1 MIQNQLFLC
10 TNCNCTINLRKLRSV
25 LAIIGTA
32 IVITACS
39 DSSYRELKDGKAVAV
54 PEVNEV
60 EVITLERTDFA
71 HQLLS
76 NGKLKAGRRASL
88 SFGSSGVV
96 SELNVVNGGRVSA
109 GSVIAELDRPD
120 LKLSL
125 EAAQIALEKAELE
138 LYDVLAGQ
146 GYAAKD
152 TASVP
157 DNILAMAKMR
167 SGYTSA
173 KNSLERARLDY
184 DGAVL
189 KAPYSGK
196 IADLKLKEYDRTTS
210 DPFCTVIDDSS
221 LDVDFSVMESEY
233 AFLEKGLQ
241 VRVIPF
247 ADPSKSVT
255 GKVCEINPTV
265 DKNGQIAVRATV
277 RNDGSLID
285 GMNVKVIVERM
296 MPGQLVVPR
305 SAVVVRDNL
314 DVLFTYTDDGV
325 AHWTYVNIIRS
336 NGDSHVVTANADRGA
351 KLNEGDKVI
360 VNGNLNLA
368 DGSKVQLKK

>member
-1 MIQNQLFLC
+1 MLLKIMMVAYVA
-10 TNCNCTINLRKLRSV
+10 ISV
-25 LAIIGTA
+25 LACRNT
-32 IVITACS
+32 TT
-39 DSSYRELKDGKAVAV
+39 DELKDGKAVAV

-71 HQLLS
+71 NQLLT
-76 NGKLKAGRRASL
+76 NGKLKAVRRASL
-88 SFGSSGVV
+88 SFGADGVV
-96 SELNVVNGGRVSA
+96 SALNVSNGGRIAA
-109 GSVIAELDRPD
+109 GNVIAQLDRPD

-125 EAAQIALEKAELE
+125 EAAQIALEKAELDF
-138 LYDVLAGQ
+138 YDVLAGQ

-152 TASVP
+152 TAGVP
-157 DNILAMAKMR
+157 DNVLAMAKMR

-184 DGAVL
+184 EGAVL
-189 KAPYSGK
+189 KAPYDGK
-196 IADLKLKEYDRTTS
+196 VADLKLKKYDRTTADS
-210 DPFCTVIDDSS
+210 FCIVIDDTH

-233 AFLEKGLQ
+233 AFLEKGLL

-247 ADPSKSVT
+247 ADPSKSVV
-255 GKVCEINPTV
+255 GKVSEINPTV

-325 AHWTYVNIIRS
+325 AHWTYVNIVRS
-336 NGDSHVVTANADRGA
+336 NGDSHVVTANTDRGA

-360 VNGNLNLA
+360 VKGNLNLA
-368 DGSKVQLKK
+368 DGSKVQLKN

>member
-1 MIQNQLFLC
+1 M
-10 TNCNCTINLRKLRSV
+10 RKLLNILSV
-25 LAIIGTA
+25 MGMAMLIA
-32 IVITACS
+32 ACGNS
-39 DSSYRELKDGKAVAV
+39 ASEATKDGKIVAV
-54 PEVNEV
+54 PQVNEV
-60 EVITLERTDFA
+60 EVVTLERTNFA

-88 SFGSSGVV
+88 SFGASGVI
-96 SELNVVNGGRVSA
+96 SKLNMMNGGRVPA
-109 GSVIAELDRPD
+109 GSVIAELARPD
-120 LKLSL
+120 LKLSM

-146 GYAAKD
+146 GYTAKD
-152 TASVP
+152 TTNVP
-157 DNILAMAKMR
+157 ENILAMAKMR

-173 KNSLERARLDY
+173 KNGLERAKLDY
-184 DGAVL
+184 EGAVL

-247 ADPSKSVT
+247 AYPSKSVT
-255 GKVCEINPTV
+255 GKVSEINPTV

-351 KLNEGDKVI
+351 MLNEGDKVI
-360 VNGNLNLA
+360 VKGNLNLA

>member
-1 MIQNQLFLC
+1 MMRTVQL
-10 TNCNCTINLRKLRSV
+10 V
-25 LAIIGTA
+25 LNGRIIIILLLMLYSCGNPS
-32 IVITACS
+32 S
-39 DSSYRELKDGKAVAV
+39 DELKDGKAVAV
-54 PEVNEV
+54 PEMNEV

-76 NGKLKAGRRASL
+76 NGRLKAGRRASL
-88 SFGSSGVV
+88 SFGSNGVV

-120 LKLSL
+120 LKLAQ
-125 EAAQIALEKAELE
+125 EAAQIALDKAELE
-138 LYDVLAGQ
+138 FYDVLAGQ
-146 GYAAKD
+146 GFSMTD
-152 TASVP
+152 LASVP
-157 DNILAMAKMR
+157 DNIIAMAKMR

-173 KNSLERARLDY
+173 KNSLERAKLDY
-184 DGAVL
+184 EGAVL

-196 IADLKLKEYDRTTS
+196 VADLILKEYDRTTS

-233 AFLEKGLQ
+233 AFMEKGLQ

-255 GKVCEINPTV
+255 GKVSEINPTV

-360 VNGNLNLA
+360 VKGNLNLA

>member
-1 MIQNQLFLC
+1 MISELNKLF
-10 TNCNCTINLRKLRSV
+10 IMGV
-25 LAIIGTA
+25 VMAIS
-32 IVITACS
+32 ACGNPSS
-39 DSSYRELKDGKAVAV
+39 DELKDGKAVAV

-60 EVITLERTDFA
+60 EVIALERTDFA

-88 SFGSSGVV
+88 SFGTSGVV
-96 SELNVVNGGRVSA
+96 SVLNASNGAGVSA
-109 GSVIAELDRPD
+109 GSIIAELDRPD

-125 EAAQIALEKAELE
+125 EAARIALEKAELE

-173 KNSLERARLDY
+173 KNSLARATLDY
-184 DGAVL
+184 EGAIL

-196 IADLKLKEYDRTTS
+196 VADLKLKEYEMTTAE
-210 DPFCTVIDDSS
+210 PFCTVIDDIS
-221 LDVDFSVMESEY
+221 LDVDFPVMESEY

-247 ADPSKSVT
+247 ANPSKSVT
-255 GKVCEINPTV
+255 GKVSEINPSV

-285 GMNVKVIVERM
+285 GMNVKVIVERLL
-296 MPGQLVVPR
+296 PGQLVVPR

-314 DVLFTYTDDGV
+314 DVLFTCTDDGV
-325 AHWTYVNIIRS
+325 ARWTYVDIIRS
-336 NGDSHVVTANADRGA
+336 NGDSHVVAANADRGA
-351 KLNEGDKVI
+351 KLGEGDKVI
-360 VNGNLNLA
+360 VKGNLNLA
-368 DGSKVQLKK
+368 DGSKVRIKK

>member
-1 MIQNQLFLC
+1 MIAMGMAM
-10 TNCNCTINLRKLRSV
+10 
-25 LAIIGTA
+25 AIA
-32 IVITACS
+32 ACGNSAS
-39 DSSYRELKDGKAVAV
+39 DSLKDGKAVAV

-71 HQLLS
+71 DQLLS

-88 SFGSSGVV
+88 SFGTNGVV
-96 SELNVVNGGRVSA
+96 AELNAVNGEKVSA
-109 GSVIAELDRPD
+109 GEVIAELDRRD
-120 LKLSL
+120 LELSL

-146 GYAAKD
+146 GYAVKD

-157 DNILAMAKMR
+157 DNILAMAEMR

-173 KNSLERARLDY
+173 MNSLERARLEY
-184 DGAVL
+184 EGAVL

-196 IADLKLKEYDRTTS
+196 VADLKLKEYDRTAG

-221 LDVDFSVMESEY
+221 LDVDFPVMESEY

-247 ADPSKSVT
+247 ADPSQSVI
-255 GKVCEINPTV
+255 GKVSEINPTV

-277 RNDGSLID
+277 RNDGLLID

-351 KLNEGDKVI
+351 KLSEGDKVI
-360 VNGNLNLA
+360 VKGNLNLA
-368 DGSKVQLKK
+368 DGSKVQLK

>member
-1 MIQNQLFLC
+1 MLLKILAVAYVTFV
-10 TNCNCTINLRKLRSV
+10 V
-25 LAIIGTA
+25 LSCGNTP
-32 IVITACS
+32 S
-39 DSSYRELKDGKAVAV
+39 EELKDGKAVAV

-60 EVITLERTDFA
+60 EVIALERTDFA
-71 HQLLS
+71 DQLLS

-88 SFGSSGVV
+88 SFGADGVV
-96 SELNVVNGGRVSA
+96 SALNVSNGGRITA
-109 GSVIAELDRPD
+109 GSIIAELDRPD

-125 EAAQIALEKAELE
+125 DAAQIALEKAELDF
-138 LYDVLAGQ
+138 YDVLAGQ

-157 DNILAMAKMR
+157 ENILAMAKMR

-173 KNSLERARLDY
+173 RNSLERAKLDY
-184 DGAVL
+184 EGAVL

-196 IADLKLKEYDRTTS
+196 VADLKLKEYDRTTS
-210 DPFCTVIDDSS
+210 DPFCIVIDDSS

-255 GKVCEINPTV
+255 GSVSEINPTV
-265 DKNGQIAVRATV
+265 DKNGQISVRATV
-277 RNDGSLID
+277 RNDGTLID

-360 VNGNLNLA
+360 VKGNLNLA

>member
-1 MIQNQLFLC
+1 MMRTVQLVF
-10 TNCNCTINLRKLRSV
+10 NGR
-25 LAIIGTA
+25 IIIILLLMLYSCGNPS
-32 IVITACS
+32 S
-39 DSSYRELKDGKAVAV
+39 DELKDGKAVAV
-54 PEVNEV
+54 PEMNEV

-96 SELNVVNGGRVSA
+96 SELNVSNGGRISA

-157 DNILAMAKMR
+157 ENILAMAKMR

-184 DGAVL
+184 EGAVL

-196 IADLKLKEYDRTTS
+196 VADLILKEYDRTTS

-233 AFLEKGLQ
+233 AFMEKGLQ

-255 GKVCEINPTV
+255 GKVSEINPTV

-360 VNGNLNLA
+360 VKGNLNLA
-368 DGSKVQLKK
+368 DGSKVQLNDIY

>member
-1 MIQNQLFLC
+1 MMRTVQL
-10 TNCNCTINLRKLRSV
+10 V
-25 LAIIGTA
+25 LNGRIIIILLLMLYSCGNPS
-32 IVITACS
+32 S
-39 DSSYRELKDGKAVAV
+39 DELKDGKAVAV
-54 PEVNEV
+54 PEMNEV

-88 SFGSSGVV
+88 SFGSNGVV

-120 LKLSL
+120 LKLAQ
-125 EAAQIALEKAELE
+125 EAAQIALDKAELE
-138 LYDVLAGQ
+138 FYDVLAGQ
-146 GYAAKD
+146 GFSMTD
-152 TASVP
+152 LASVP
-157 DNILAMAKMR
+157 DNIIAMAKMR

-173 KNSLERARLDY
+173 KNSLERAKLDY

-196 IADLKLKEYDRTTS
+196 VADLILKEYDRTTS

-233 AFLEKGLQ
+233 AFMEKGLQ

-255 GKVCEINPTV
+255 GKVSEINPTV

-360 VNGNLNLA
+360 VKGNLNLA

>member
-1 MIQNQLFLC
+1 MRKFVNIMVVMC
-10 TNCNCTINLRKLRSV
+10 TTM
-25 LAIIGTA
+25 A
-32 IVITACS
+32 ITACGNPS
-39 DSSYRELKDGKAVAV
+39 ADEFKDGKIVAM
-54 PEVNEV
+54 PGINEV
-60 EVITLERTDFA
+60 EVITLKRTDFA

-88 SFGSSGVV
+88 SFGSSGIV
-96 SELNVVNGGRVSA
+96 SELNVVNGGKVSA

-120 LKLSL
+120 LKLSM
-125 EAAQIALEKAELE
+125 EAAQIALGKAELE

-146 GYAAKD
+146 GYAVKD

-157 DNILAMAKMR
+157 DNILSMAKMR

-184 DGAVL
+184 EGAVL

-196 IADLKLKEYDRTTS
+196 VADLKLKEYDRITV

-241 VRVIPF
+241 VKVIPF
-247 ADPSKSVT
+247 ADSSKSVT
-255 GKVCEINPTV
+255 GKVSEINPTV

-296 MPGQLVVPR
+296 IPRQLVVPR
-305 SAVVVRDNL
+305 NAVVVRDNL

-325 AHWTYVNIIRS
+325 AHWTYVNITRS

-351 KLNEGDKVI
+351 KLNDGDKVI
-360 VNGNLNLA
+360 VKGNLNLA

>member
-1 MIQNQLFLC
+1 M
-10 TNCNCTINLRKLRSV
+10 RKLLNILV
-25 LAIIGTA
+25 VMCMAM
-32 IVITACS
+32 VIAACGN
-39 DSSYRELKDGKAVAV
+39 SSSEELKDGKAVAV

-60 EVITLERTDFA
+60 EVVTLEKTDFA

-96 SELNVVNGGRVSA
+96 SELNVSNGGRVSA

-138 LYDVLAGQ
+138 LFDVLAGQ

-157 DNILAMAKMR
+157 DNVLAMAKMR

-173 KNSLERARLDY
+173 KNSLARARLDY

-196 IADLKLKEYDRTTS
+196 VADLKLKEYDRTTS

-255 GKVCEINPTV
+255 GKVSEINPTV

-277 RNDGSLID
+277 RSDGSLID

-360 VNGNLNLA
+360 VKGNLNLA

>member
-1 MIQNQLFLC
+1 MRVKVKQLILV
-10 TNCNCTINLRKLRSV
+10 LLALSV
-25 LAIIGTA
+25 VSCGNSS
-32 IVITACS
+32 S
-39 DSSYRELKDGKAVAV
+39 DDLKDGKAVTV

-88 SFGSSGVV
+88 SFGSSGIV

-120 LKLSL
+120 LKLAQ
-125 EAAQIALEKAELE
+125 EAAQIALDKAELE
-138 LYDVLAGQ
+138 FYDVLAGQ
-146 GYAAKD
+146 GFSMTD
-152 TASVP
+152 IASVP
-157 DNILAMAKMR
+157 DNIIAMAKMR

-196 IADLKLKEYDRTTS
+196 VADLKLKEYDRTTS

-255 GKVCEINPTV
+255 GKVSEINPTV

-360 VNGNLNLA
+360 VKGNLNLA

>member
-1 MIQNQLFLC
+1 
-10 TNCNCTINLRKLRSV
+10 
-25 LAIIGTA
+25 
-32 IVITACS
+32 
-39 DSSYRELKDGKAVAV
+39 
-54 PEVNEV
+54 
-60 EVITLERTDFA
+60 
-71 HQLLS
+71 
-76 NGKLKAGRRASL
+76 
-88 SFGSSGVV
+88 
-96 SELNVVNGGRVSA
+96 
-109 GSVIAELDRPD
+109 
-120 LKLSL
+120 
-125 EAAQIALEKAELE
+125 
-138 LYDVLAGQ
+138 
-146 GYAAKD
+146 
-152 TASVP
+152 
-157 DNILAMAKMR
+157 MAKMR

-173 KNSLERARLDY
+173 KNSLERAKLDY
-184 DGAVL
+184 EGAVL

-196 IADLKLKEYDRTTS
+196 VADLKLKAYDRTTS
-210 DPFCTVIDDSS
+210 EPFCSVIDDSS

-255 GKVCEINPTV
+255 GKVSEINPTV

-351 KLNEGDKVI
+351 RLNEGDKVI
-360 VNGNLNLA
+360 VKGNLNLA
-368 DGSKVQLKK
+368 DGSKVQIKK

>member
-1 MIQNQLFLC
+1 MR
-10 TNCNCTINLRKLRSV
+10 NLLNMLS
-25 LAIIGTA
+25 GTVA
-32 IVITACS
+32 ALVIAACGNPAS
-39 DSSYRELKDGKAVAV
+39 RALKDGKAVAV
-54 PEVNEV
+54 PQVNEV

-88 SFGSSGVV
+88 SFGTSGIV
-96 SELNVVNGGRVSA
+96 SVLNASNGGRIAA
-109 GSVIAELDRPD
+109 GNVIAELDRPD

-125 EAAQIALEKAELE
+125 EAAQIGLEKAELE

-157 DNILAMAKMR
+157 ENVLAMAKMR

-173 KNSLERARLDY
+173 KNSLDRARLDY
-184 DGAVL
+184 EGAVL
-189 KAPYSGK
+189 RAPYSGK
-196 IADLKLKEYDRTTS
+196 VADLKLKAYDRTTS
-210 DPFCTVIDDSS
+210 EPFCSVIDDSS

-247 ADPSKSVT
+247 ADPTKSVT
-255 GKVCEINPTV
+255 GKVSEINPTV

-277 RNDGSLID
+277 RNDGILID
-285 GMNVKVIVERM
+285 GMNVRVIVERK

-336 NGDSHVVTANADRGA
+336 NGDSHVVTANTDRGA
-351 KLNEGDKVI
+351 RLNEGDKVI
-360 VNGNLNLA
+360 VKGNLNLA
-368 DGSKVQLKK
+368 DGSKVQIKK